1 MGNENCGNGNDEVI
15 EVAENFTTDPKLLI
29 SETEKQE
36 NLFFNLA
43 DEKPNATS
51 VNKNT
56 KVVPLLGHLPPL
68 NLRKDG
74 GATVN

>member
-1 MGNENCGNGNDEVI
+1 MRECYEYDEVI
-15 EVAENFTTDPKLLI
+15 KVAENFAIDTKLLI

-36 NLFFNLA
+36 NLLFNLA

-68 NLRKDG
+68 NLKKDG
-74 GATVN
+74 GTIVN